1 MTRMLRTDRG
11 LDRLVNFSD
20 ATVAIAITL
29 LLLPLVD
36 IADEIQHESL
46 GDLLAAHVGTLIA
59 FFVSF
64 VVISRLWL
72 SHHRL
77 FEATRSYST
86 LVLRVNFVWLASIAF
101 LPFASNL
108 IAQTTHDAGV
118 NALYIGTI
126 AVTSLS
132 MTVMQW
138 AIWRDPELLREDGR
152 AMLHPIDGAVTFI
165 SLVVA
170 LVGAVLVPAGGP
182 FWLFLLVP
190 ASWVSSWLERRH
202 GAGDLHRR
210 RTPDAS

>member
-1 MTRMLRTDRG
+1 MARMLRTDRG

-36 IADEIQHESL
+36 VADDIEHESL
-46 GDLLAAHVGTLIA
+46 GKLLGENVGTIIA

-77 FEATRSYST
+77 FEATQSYSNI
-86 LVLRVNFVWLASIAF
+86 VLRVNFVWLASIAF
-101 LPFASNL
+101 LPFSSNL
-108 IAQTTHDAGV
+108 IAQTTHDRGV

-126 AVTSLS
+126 AMASLS

-138 AIWRDPELLREDGR
+138 TVWRDPALIREDGR
-152 AMLHPIDGAVTFI
+152 AMLHPVDGTVTFI
-165 SLVVA
+165 ALVVA
-170 LVGAVLVPAGGP
+170 LVGAVLVPGGGAY
-182 FWLFLLVP
+182 WLLLLVP
-190 ASWVSSWLERRH
+190 AGWLSNWLERR
-202 GAGDLHRR
+202 LHDR
-210 RTPDAS
+210 

>member
-1 MTRMLRTDRG
+1 MTPTLRTDRG

-36 IADEIQHESL
+36 VADEIQHESL
-46 GDLLAAHVGTLIA
+46 GDLLADHVGTVVA

-64 VVISRLWL
+64 IVISRLWL

-108 IAQTTHDAGV
+108 IA
-118 NALYIGTI
+118 
-126 AVTSLS
+126 
-132 MTVMQW
+132 
-138 AIWRDPELLREDGR
+138 
-152 AMLHPIDGAVTFI
+152 
-165 SLVVA
+165 
-170 LVGAVLVPAGGP
+170 
-182 FWLFLLVP
+182 
-190 ASWVSSWLERRH
+190 
-202 GAGDLHRR
+202 
-210 RTPDAS
+210 